1 MVAVVCKCV
10 LNMNATI
17 KGKAHKILIVV
28 GASKTEGVTL
38 VLKIVEVEGDTI
50 TKIKVEGSTIK
61 DVVDI
66 IKVGKI
72 KAVAIIITKTNVE
85 GMTTNMVNI
94 VEVVDM
100 EALEAVED
108 TKEDMATVV
117 VTKAEEEEGEVI
129 ILLIIDVINTN
140 DRCCTDR
147 FIFSRKD

>member
-1 MVAVVCKCV
+1 MFLAIS
-10 LNMNATI
+10 NYFYN
-17 KGKAHKILIVV
+17 ILVF
-28 GASKTEGVTL
+28 L
-38 VLKIVEVEGDTI
+38 EVI
-50 TKIKVEGSTIK
+50 FIFSN
-61 DVVDI
+61 
-66 IKVGKI
+66 KVGKI

-129 ILLIIDVINTN
+129 TLLIIDVINTN

-147 FIFSRKD
+147 FIFFKKGPDLNF